1 MRRGAFATLTS
12 WASILMLMSM
22 VLWRGLCG
30 GPRTENIPHR
40 TTPPPSCALLSD
52 SGTQTPG
59 GLNRQAAIGAAHC
72 SGCPLTPR
80 AIAVN
85 ASIERGPYALCPGIS
100 LKVTGWALKW
110 HRSSCW
116 HFRAVRVIM
125 WCIDMCKTHFLLFHE
140 SLEDIKVGGR
150 EAGNVSQ
157 SSLCGWRTTFA
168 CLLPLANADLLIG
181 LSFVMGHIL
190 VLRGK
195 SRILL
200 FRSTISHRSSCFLYQ
215 PAVERVSLLY
225 VHVR

>member
-30 GPRTENIPHR
+30 GPRTENISHR
-40 TTPPPSCALLSD
+40 TTPPSLLR
-52 SGTQTPG
+52 TPVWLAPKRLG
-59 GLNRQAAIGAAHC
+59 AWIGRRRLGLRIVRGVPWRPV
-72 SGCPLTPR
+72 PLLWMPPL
-80 AIAVN
+80 
-85 ASIERGPYALCPGIS
+85 RGPYALCPGIS

-195 SRILL
+195 LRILL
-200 FRSTISHRSSCFLYQ
+200 FRSTRSHRSSCFLYQ
-215 PAVERVSLLY
+215 PVVERVSVLY